1 MKKVLLASSALV
13 AGAAFAAPAMAADGE
28 IVWSAWTQFHVS
40 STGVDSDSAGVGGDT
55 NKGVDFNTN
64 SEIALDYSATADN
77 GLTYGLHIELE
88 ADQNT
93 SNNSDENH
101 IFLEGDFG
109 RVELGDQDS
118 AGDRLMVSGS
128 SVGFEFGM
136 YGNYTGSVLY
146 NTGYTGG
153 AQTAADFADSSDDTK
168 ITYFTPTFNGFKA
181 GISFAPDSDTGNSVS
196 GSGTGTDN
204 HIDGGINYSG
214 NFNDFSID
222 AGLVGGTHEVS
233 GTASDD
239 DTYYAVGGGLKVG
252 YAGFSAAVGVMHEDL
267 EDNYDTDT
275 VDLGLAYATGP
286 WNFAVGAAWSER
298 DFNAST
304 TDNNE
309 YTAYSAGVGYQI
321 APGLKTWVG
330 GTVGEYENA
339 AEDFTNI
346 QAGVA
351 VSF

>member
-28 IVWSAWTQFHVS
+28 IVWSAFTQFHVS
-40 STGVDSDSAGVGGDT
+40 STGVDSDSTAAGGDT
-55 NKGVDFNTN
+55 NNGVDFNTN
-64 SEIALDYSATADN
+64 SEIALTYTATADN
-77 GLTYGLHIELE
+77 GLTYGLHIQLE
-88 ADQNT
+88 ADQG
-93 SNNSDENH
+93 NNNDADENN

-128 SVGFEFGM
+128 SVGFQFGM

-146 NTGYTGG
+146 NGGYTGG
-153 AQTAADFADSSDDTK
+153 ANTAADFSDSGDDTK

-181 GISFAPDSDTGNSVS
+181 GVSYAPDADTGNTAS
-196 GSGTGTDN
+196 GGNTARDN

-214 NFNDFSID
+214 SFNDFSID
-222 AGLVGGTHEVS
+222 AGLVGGTHEAQQA
-233 GTASDD
+233 GADD
-239 DTYYAVGGGLKVG
+239 QTYYAVGGGLKVG
-252 YAGFSAAVGVMHEDL
+252 YAGFSAAVGLMHEDQ
-267 EDNYDTDT
+267 EDSYDQNT
-275 VDLGLAYATGP
+275 VDLGLGYATGP
-286 WNFAVGAAWSER
+286 WRFAVGAAWSDR
-298 DFNAST
+298 DNEGAT
-304 TDNNE
+304 ADNE
-309 YTAYSAGVGYQI
+309 YTAYSAGVGYKI
-321 APGLKTWVG
+321 APGLSTWVG
-330 GTVGEYENA
+330 GTAGEYENA